1 MADVQ
6 PFRGLCYDLK
16 QIGDLS
22 SVICPPYDVISAEE
36 QRLYHDRSSYNVI
49 SLEFG
54 LERPT
59 DSAESNKYTRAAMTL
74 EGWLRDSILIR
85 EQHPAFYLV
94 EHRFR
99 HQNTVR
105 NRFSLIACIRLE
117 DWSTGQIRPHE
128 MTMRGPAIDRLRLL
142 QSCRANFS
150 SIMGIFRH
158 GGEEIQSMFSEVAKD
173 RPRFSATD
181 DHGVTHNVWV
191 VTEDE
196 KIVQLSNFFA
206 DKSIYIADGHHRYET
221 ALVYQKHVRS
231 TRSSYTGQEAFNFVM
246 MSLTDSED
254 PDLIMFPTHR
264 LVRGV
269 RMEKMAKLEQELSAY
284 FHVAEL
290 LPPLTTTIETAERW
304 LSVLGERGQKR
315 KTFGLYGLHGRHLCL
330 VEAREERAPEQTMP
344 GDWPRPVKDLDV
356 SLLHWVV
363 LRRILGIDSTQ
374 KEESCLRYTRDA
386 LEALSG
392 VDSGEWQLAFFL
404 NPAPVSSVLAVADAR
419 ARMPQKSTYFYP
431 KTAVG
436 LVINPLWD
444 E

>member
-1 MADVQ
+1 
-6 PFRGLCYDLK
+6 
-16 QIGDLS
+16 
-22 SVICPPYDVISAEE
+22 
-36 QRLYHDRSSYNVI
+36 
-49 SLEFG
+49 
-54 LERPT
+54 
-59 DSAESNKYTRAAMTL
+59 
-74 EGWLRDSILIR
+74 
-85 EQHPAFYLV
+85 
-94 EHRFR
+94 
-99 HQNTVR
+99 
-105 NRFSLIACIRLE
+105 
-117 DWSTGQIRPHE
+117 
-128 MTMRGPAIDRLRLL
+128 
-142 QSCRANFS
+142 
-150 SIMGIFRH
+150 MGIFRH
-158 GGEEIQSMFSEVAKD
+158 EGEEIQSLFGEMAKD

-181 DHGVTHNVWV
+181 VHGVTHNVWV
-191 VTEDE
+191 VTEAE
-196 KIVQLSNFFA
+196 KIAHISEFFA

-231 TRSSYTGQEAFNFVM
+231 TRSPYTGQEAFNFVM

-269 RMEKMAKLEQELSAY
+269 KRERMAKLEQELSAY

-290 LPPLTTTIETAERW
+290 LPPLTTTAETVEGW

-330 VEAREERAPEQTMP
+330 VEVLEKRDLEQAMP
-344 GDWPRPVKDLDV
+344 VDWPGPVKDLDV

-363 LRRILGIDSTQ
+363 LRRILGIDSV
-374 KEESCLRYTRDA
+374 KREESYLQYTRDA

-431 KTAVG
+431 KMAAG